1 MLEALLRTPAKMLRT
16 PAQMLRT
23 PVPMLRTP
31 GSDPKYTKASVNAAI
46 TSVTDATDHA
56 EGRAASVKD
65 AGAATNE
72 ARDRCEGRQ
81 TNVKNAAQML
91 RTPDKC

>member
-1 MLEALLRTPAKMLRT
+1 MLRT
-16 PAQMLRT
+16 PELDVKNAARMLRT
-23 PVPMLRTP
+23 PGPRLRTP
-31 GSDPKYTKASVNAAI
+31 GSDPMYTKASVNAAI